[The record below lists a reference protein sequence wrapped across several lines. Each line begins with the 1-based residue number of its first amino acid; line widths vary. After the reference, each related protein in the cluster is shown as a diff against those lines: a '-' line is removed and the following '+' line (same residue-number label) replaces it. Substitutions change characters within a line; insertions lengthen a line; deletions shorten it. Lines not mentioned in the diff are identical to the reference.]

1 MDGKEVTGYHLQSMD
16 NGKAGRYTREQVAFL
31 VGKGQVTNCQGQIY
45 QDKVI
50 LRGVGMS
57 LDDLPVQQEN
67 GTLSRTAIVGK
78 VRKGATA
85 ADVMTQFV
93 IVGCITNGRNTVGY
107 IIRNAAGQTKQISR
121 EDALRL
127 SKDGKVG
134 NARVQE
140 YNGRILLRGV
150 GVNLNELPVTQVNK
164 PKEVQVPQ
172 KLANRRGELSKKDL
186 KDLAEISKNMQL

>member
-1 MDGKEVTGYHLQSMD
+1 MAARITYQIVGRYMDGKEVTGYHLQSID
-16 NGKAGRYTREQVAFL
+16 TGKSGRYTREQVVFL
-31 VGKGQVTNCQGQIY
+31 VGKGQIQNCSGQIY

-67 GTLSRTAIVGK
+67 GTLSRTDGVGK
-78 VRKGATA
+78 IRKGATA
-85 ADVMTQFV
+85 ADVMTQFI
-93 IVGCITNGRNTVGY
+93 IVGSLVSGRNTVGY
-107 IIRNAAGQTKQISR
+107 VIRNAAGQTKQISR

-127 SKDGKVG
+127 AKDGRIG

-150 GVNLNELPVTQVNK
+150 GVNLNELPITQTNQ
-164 PKEVQVPQ
+164 PK
-172 KLANRRGELSKKDL
+172 
-186 KDLAEISKNMQL
+186 